1 MYESEKNIIG
11 CLLQGVGDF
20 AFDVLDKDDF
30 EFSQMAMIFTE
41 LKDTKSKGKPVDFQ
55 KISKLVEISV
65 SDLAQIMTSS
75 ITQSLEGSVEQMKN
89 RSAKRKY
96 ERIMLTTRDGEIDDI
111 IDDVITELQSINM
124 YRTNKSRNVKEI
136 SMDYIDLLSDRKQNL
151 GKEIK
156 SGLAKMDNVLGGF
169 HKKEVT
175 LIGARPSVGKSAFG
189 LQIACHA
196 AKTKRVLFVSLEM
209 ADIQILER
217 MVARFSGIEHWK
229 LKTGKLERGDWETV
243 TQAMDYANELKLSID
258 TTIRT
263 IGQLRTKILS
273 DRPELVIVDYI
284 GLMSDNSKKFKDKR
298 EEMSSITHK
307 LKATALDYDVPIIAL
322 AQLGRDSQERKP
334 NLSSLRDS
342 GSLEEDADNVIF
354 LHRLNDADKENFVS
368 LTSGNLQPML
378 IMIEKQRNGEC
389 LWIKAG
395 FNGSKFQFMEM
406 E

>member
-1 MYESEKNIIG
+1 
-11 CLLQGVGDF
+11 
-20 AFDVLDKDDF
+20 
-30 EFSQMAMIFTE
+30 
-41 LKDTKSKGKPVDFQ
+41 
-55 KISKLVEISV
+55 
-65 SDLAQIMTSS
+65 
-75 ITQSLEGSVEQMKN
+75 MKN

-196 AKTKRVLFVSLEM
+196 AKTKRVVFVSLEM